1 MYTIYRLYI
10 VLPQDAN
17 GGIWKLDLSFSY
29 TSATPERL
37 MYYHAGA
44 IAGCSSSPVS
54 HLVATAGADK
64 TVRVHDYSNNITLC
78 ETILNAEG
86 TSVVWAPKLVSIFYQ
101 ILDFFIDISSLFVL
115 FVSAVHF
122 VPYLTGLSSMMLI

>member
-1 MYTIYRLYI
+1 M
-10 VLPQDAN
+10 LPQDAN

-64 TVRVHDYSNNITLC
+64 TVRVHDYSNNVTLC

-86 TSVVWAPKLVSIFYQ
+86 TSVVWAPKLVSVFYQ
-101 ILDFFIDISSLFVL
+101 ILDFFIDISSLFCL
-115 FVSAVHF
+115 FVVSAVHF
-122 VPYLTGLSSMMLI
+122 VLYLTGFSSMMLI